1 MAFSYGR
8 PRFRRFGRCWKLIFL
23 LSRVEVEVFGAENLA
38 LGDLGVVLGP
48 EAEELLLVPCPK
60 TLNPKL

>member
-1 MAFSYGR
+1 MR
-8 PRFRRFGRCWKLIFL
+8 PTSLSKIWPILEINFL
-23 LSRVEVEVFGAENLA
+23 AVRVEVEVFGAENLA